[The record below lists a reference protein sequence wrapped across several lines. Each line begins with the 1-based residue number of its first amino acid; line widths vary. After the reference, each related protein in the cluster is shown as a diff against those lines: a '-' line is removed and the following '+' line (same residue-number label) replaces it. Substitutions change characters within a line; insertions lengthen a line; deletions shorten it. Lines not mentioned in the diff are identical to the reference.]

1 MAALPAALYLH
12 TGKSRREDH
21 PPPHFHAIYGESL
34 GLVAIETLEMVE
46 GDLPP
51 RAKKLVTEWAMMNQ
65 SELLRMW
72 ERQEFHRLP
81 GLD

>member
-1 MAALPAALYLH
+1 MPEIARFYGIVIKLYF
-12 TGKSRREDH
+12 GDH